1 MTEYEDVELVPDVT
15 VEHLAR
21 AVLFA
26 ALTAVLSQLSIQ
38 LPGGVPFSFQPFAIF
53 LAGLVLGP
61 LWGGF
66 SLLVYLT
73 AGAAGAPVFSNGTA
87 GLGVV
92 VGPTGGFLVSFLI
105 AAIVIGAIAHRR
117 LEPRPLSSLGIPACT
132 LAVLA
137 GFVVI
142 YAIGMPWFMAVAGVG
157 LDGAIAI
164 MVPLAAVDLVKAA
177 IAVGIVQGSAELL
190 DGVA

>member
-1 MTEYEDVELVPDVT
+1 MSEHGDVDLVADLT

-66 SLLVYLT
+66 SLLVYLA
-73 AGAAGAPVFSNGTA
+73 AGLAGAPVFSNGAA
-87 GLGVV
+87 GFGYLAS
-92 VGPTGGFLVSFLI
+92 PTGGFLVSFVV
-105 AAIVIGAIAHRR
+105 AAAVIGAIAHRR
-117 LEPRPLSSLGIPACT
+117 VQPRSTTSLSLVASAV
-132 LAVLA
+132 AVLA
-137 GFVVI
+137 GMVVI
-142 YAIGMPWFMAVAGVG
+142 YAIGLPWLASVQGWTLLRAGEFLAPFAAG
-157 LDGAIAI
+157 DAI
-164 MVPLAAVDLVKAA
+164 KAA
-177 IAVGIVQGSAELL
+177 ISVAIVHGSGELL